1 MCDKVV
7 DDFLLALIF
16 LLFLAKVSP
25 TWFVISK
32 KMKNF
37 MMFYSQMMVYSFLM
51 KILIMS
57 FCSDEMVILS
67 VDLNNINLGGVNF
80 FEDDPKTIIHVGYMT
95 WRNRLKQRKAFK
107 KDISKD

>member
-1 MCDKVV
+1 
-7 DDFLLALIF
+7 
-16 LLFLAKVSP
+16 
-25 TWFVISK
+25 
-32 KMKNF
+32 
-37 MMFYSQMMVYSFLM
+37 M

-95 WRNRLKQRKAFK
+95 
-107 KDISKD
+107 